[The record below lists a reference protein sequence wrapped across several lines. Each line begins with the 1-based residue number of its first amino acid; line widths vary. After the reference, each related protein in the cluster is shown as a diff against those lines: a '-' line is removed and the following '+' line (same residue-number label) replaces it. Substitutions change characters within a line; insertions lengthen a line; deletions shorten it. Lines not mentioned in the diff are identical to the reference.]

1 MGMLVDFTGIVR
13 QRFVE
18 TGTSHG
24 NSLAEAAKVFEE
36 CLCIEQSVLMRAF
49 VFILQYLERFQLS
62 GPGYKGSVN
71 A

>member
-36 CLCIEQSVLMRAF
+36 CLSIEQSVLMRAF
-49 VFILQYLERFQLS
+49 VFILQ
-62 GPGYKGSVN
+62 
-71 A
+71 